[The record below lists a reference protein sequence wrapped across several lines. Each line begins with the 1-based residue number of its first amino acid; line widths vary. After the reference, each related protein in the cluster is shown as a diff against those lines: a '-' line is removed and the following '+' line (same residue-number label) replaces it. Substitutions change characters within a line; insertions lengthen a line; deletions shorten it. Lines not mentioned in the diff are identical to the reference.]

1 MLDEL
6 GADLNAAARDP
17 VDPEISLTPAF
28 VASRSGHAE
37 VVRLL
42 VELGADMNA
51 ADADEMTPADIAGL
65 NGHLEVLEVLQA
77 AFWNSTQG
85 QVIADASTA
94 SSYHSTPSTGSLY
107 DVDDQIASE

>member
-1 MLDEL
+1 MRSPRPAIIAFNVPKDRNPNKAIKELTEL
-6 GADLNAAARDP
+6 GY
-17 VDPEISLTPAF
+17 
-28 VASRSGHAE
+28 
-37 VVRLL
+37 
-42 VELGADMNA
+42 LGNG
-51 ADADEMTPADIAGL
+51 TPADIAGF

-107 DVDDQIASE
+107 DVDDQIVSD